1 MTSPALNAYRAALR
15 ATRVAFNG
23 DQFMIQASRQ
33 KIRDG
38 FNSNKGLSVKEEV
51 DSAVSEI
58 EEIAK
63 FLVKNVVQAEKQPN
77 ERYLLK
83 IHDKTELGRNET
95 IKQNNRENMGSLA
108 GAKVRKCR

>member
-1 MTSPALNAYRAALR
+1 MSKPAIQAYRSALR

-23 DQFMIQASRQ
+23 DAFMISSSRQ
-33 KIRDG
+33 KIREG
-38 FNSNKGLSVKEEV
+38 FEANKGLSLKEEI
-51 DSAVSEI
+51 DKAVEDLNS
-58 EEIAK
+58 IAE
-63 FLVKNVVQAEKQPN
+63 FLIKNVVQAEKQPN

-95 IKQNNRENMGSLA
+95 IKQANRENMGSLA